1 MNMGGIN
8 LIHQR
13 ESKDIKKAKAIEQ
26 EFAYSSYNSVMDSI
40 EKGDFKDTKKQ
51 LEKFHIKYQMEGHVK
66 LLSEQYFINASVA
79 NMKNSWNNIVSIL
92 SSGFDKS
99 QDWDSLMM
107 MTSFTKLA

>member
-40 EKGDFKDTKKQ
+40 EKGDLDSCRPVGSN
-51 LEKFHIKYQMEGHVK
+51 LSSNH
-66 LLSEQYFINASVA
+66 LLCTASV
-79 NMKNSWNNIVSIL
+79 
-92 SSGFDKS
+92 
-99 QDWDSLMM
+99 
-107 MTSFTKLA
+107 